1 MRVDIE
7 LHGQFTRGRTV
18 CDYYGMTGSTANASV
33 GLELDV
39 PRFWDLLLETLAT
52 Y

>member
-7 LHGQFTRGRTV
+7 LQGQFTRGRTV
-18 CDYYGMTGSTANASV
+18 CDYYDKTGSPANAFV
-33 GLELDV
+33 GMELGV